1 MAKERKASVIYEGN
15 ASQLIYAFPFDYLRK
30 KFVKVEDIYTN
41 ITELTMGVDYT
52 VEDKQVRL
60 VKGIP
65 LGHSVKI
72 YRETTTAPLVE
83 WQDASVLRS
92 ADLSLQ
98 EVQLL
103 HLAEETAD
111 KVFDSGMS
119 TAYDNPNCWDGQYK
133 RIINALDPIED
144 GDVVTLRY
152 IKSNQ
157 NSLLNQ
163 LKNTGATQNS
173 SIVATGNTQNARLNA
188 TGDTQNKRLTN
199 TGNAYVKTMTSLKDT
214 TVTKA
219 AEADNSAQAAMK
231 WAIYATS
238 PDGHASSKS
247 SKTWAGEAEKSASNS
262 ASSASASASSAHASQ
277 TSATNATSS
286 ASTATQ
292 KATAAANS
300 ATAAAT
306 SAAHA
311 KTSETKAASSASA
324 AAKSAEN
331 AKLWDPTGYL
341 GAKPYL
347 KGSGDN
353 ETPIQITVPGEVGM
367 YPIFNGYPDSFPEG
381 FNRNGCIINFRGGS
395 GTSLSFYALN
405 QSNALYMR
413 SGWESSWRK
422 QWYRIATQDTVD
434 DTIANVQK
442 DNAWLWNS
450 LHRLGQNYKLPA
462 TNSEINNLG
471 VFSSYY
477 NKANVIPNQ
486 PTIYGQLINIPA
498 DLNNEGT
505 QLWISQSDG
514 QLYHRGGNASSPITS
529 NKFKRFLDT
538 DDYWALQKANTV
550 VEVPVTNVKGTDH
563 LSDIKCLKSG
573 HIVWVQFTVL
583 KAEGGYA
590 GSRANASITGLPKP
604 LFKVWTLGDTMGLY
618 RGMSHLRGFVD
629 EDYFTWHYCPNWE
642 TADGDECVYNFTY
655 LTND

>member
-15 ASQLIYAFPFDYLRK
+15 ASQLVYAFPFDYLRK

-41 ITELTMGVDYT
+41 ITELTIGVDYT

-133 RIINALDPIED
+133 RIINALDPIEA

-152 IKSNQ
+152 IKANQ
-157 NSLLNQ
+157 GSLLNQ
-163 LKNTGATQNS
+163 LKNTGE
-173 SIVATGNTQNARLNA
+173 
-188 TGDTQNKRLTN
+188 TQNKRLTD
-199 TGNAYVKTMTSLKDT
+199 TGNSYVKTMTSLKNT
-214 TVTKA
+214 ATTKA
-219 AEADNSAQAAMK
+219 DESANNAHIAMK
-231 WAIYATS
+231 WAVWNTT
-238 PDGHASSKS
+238 PDGNASSKS
-247 SKTWAGEAEKSASNS
+247 SKTWATEAKNS
-262 ASSASASASSAHASQ
+262 ASVAAKSATASNNSANSSA
-277 TSATNATSS
+277 SS

-292 KATAAANS
+292 KATAASNS
-300 ATAAAT
+300 ATAAAK
-306 SAAHA
+306 SASNADKSATNA
-311 KTSETKAASSASA
+311 KASETKAASSASA

-331 AKLWDPTGYL
+331 ARLWDPTGYL
-341 GAKPYL
+341 GAKPHL
-347 KGSGDN
+347 NGSADG
-353 ETPIQITVPGEVGM
+353 ETPIQVKVPDKVGM
-367 YPIFNGYPDSFPEG
+367 YPIFNGYPDSFPAG
-381 FNRNGCIINFRGGS
+381 FNRNGFIINFRGDS
-395 GTSLSFYALN
+395 GTSLSLYALN
-405 QSNALYMR
+405 QDNYLFMR
-413 SGWESSWRK
+413 SGWGSSWRSH
-422 QWYRIATQDTVD
+422 WYRIATQETVD
-434 DTIANVQK
+434 GTIANVQK

-450 LHRLGQNYKLPA
+450 LHRLGQNYKLPT
-462 TNSEINNLG
+462 TNSEINKLG

-477 NKANVIPNQ
+477 NKANVISNQ
-486 PTIYGQLINIPA
+486 PSTYGQLINIPA
-498 DLNNEGT
+498 DLSNEGT

-514 QLYHRGGNASSPITS
+514 RLFHRGGNISSPITS
-529 NKFKRFLDT
+529 TKFKRFLDT
-538 DDYWALQKANTV
+538 DDYSTLQNANKV

-563 LSDIKCLKSG
+563 LIDIKCLKSG
-573 HIVWVQFTVL
+573 HIVWVQFAVL
-583 KAEGGYA
+583 KVEGDYA

-604 LFKVWTLGDTMGLY
+604 LYKVWTLGDTMGLY
-618 RGMSHLRGFVD
+618 RGMAHLRGFVE
-629 EDYFTWHYCPNWE
+629 EDYFTWHYCPDWE